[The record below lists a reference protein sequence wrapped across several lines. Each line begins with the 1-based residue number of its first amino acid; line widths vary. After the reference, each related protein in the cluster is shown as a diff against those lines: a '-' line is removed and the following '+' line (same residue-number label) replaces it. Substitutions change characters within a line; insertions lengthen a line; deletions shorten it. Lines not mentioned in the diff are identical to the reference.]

1 MDEVAAYVK
10 NDHLGFAI
18 PYTIDAEQHDYLPDF
33 LVRLDDGHGSEDLLT
48 LIVEVSGAQR
58 RDKQAK
64 VSTARALWVPAV
76 NAHGGFGRWAFVE
89 VTDPWSAAAILRA
102 ELGGWHCQ
110 PTAAPDLPIEQMVE
124 LAKRYGVIEMA
135 LFGSV
140 LGPDLGP
147 DSDIDVL
154 VDIDEG
160 ARISLW
166 DFVRLKNELSDLVG
180 REVDLVPKKQLKP
193 FVRDEV
199 LSSMRVVYAAT

>member
-1 MDEVAAYVK
+1 
-10 NDHLGFAI
+10 
-18 PYTIDAEQHDYLPDF
+18 
-33 LVRLDDGHGSEDLLT
+33 
-48 LIVEVSGAQR
+48 
-58 RDKQAK
+58 
-64 VSTARALWVPAV
+64 
-76 NAHGGFGRWAFVE
+76 
-89 VTDPWSAAAILRA
+89 
-102 ELGGWHCQ
+102 
-110 PTAAPDLPIEQMVE
+110 MVE